1 MTKVLIRDDGFAED
15 DFGDFVT
22 LDVLQA
28 GVETALPLN
37 ISNDIDPMVLIPLFP
52 WISAIRIPFPSF
64 ADGRGFS
71 LARRLRML
79 GFTGRLRASGHVISD
94 QYFHARRSGFDEVE
108 VDELLAR
115 RQPEAQW
122 LARTDWDR
130 PSYQDRLRAVS

>member
-1 MTKVLIRDDGFAED
+1 MTKILIRDDGFATD
-15 DFGDFVT
+15 DLGAFVT
-22 LDVLQA
+22 LDVLLA
-28 GVETALPLN
+28 GVESPLALN
-37 ISNDIDPMVLIPLFP
+37 ITNDTDPMQLVPLFP

-79 GFTGRLRASGHVISD
+79 GYSGRLRASGHVISD

-108 VDELLAR
+108 IDDLLAR

-122 LARTDWDR
+122 LARSDWSR
-130 PSYQDRLRAVS
+130 PTYQDRLRAAV

>member
-1 MTKVLIRDDGFAED
+1 MTKVLIRDDGFATD
-15 DFGDFVT
+15 DFGAFVT

-28 GVETALPLN
+28 GVEAPLPLD
-37 ISNDIDPMVLIPLFP
+37 IENDIDPMVLVPLFP

-79 GFTGRLRASGHVISD
+79 GYTGRLRASGHVISD

-108 VDELLAR
+108 IDELLAR

-122 LARTDWDR
+122 LAQNVPDR
-130 PSYQDRLRAVS
+130 PNYQARLRAAV

>member
-1 MTKVLIRDDGFAED
+1 MTKVLIRDDGFAPD
-15 DFGDFVT
+15 DFGNFVA

-28 GVETALPLN
+28 GVESPLPLE
-37 ISNDIDPMVLIPLFP
+37 IPNDIDPMLLVPLFP

-71 LARRLRML
+71 LARRLRIL
-79 GFTGRLRASGHVISD
+79 GYTGRLRATGHVIAD

-108 VDELLAR
+108 IDELLAR

-122 LARTDWDR
+122 LTRTDWDR
-130 PSYQDRLRAVS
+130 PTYQDRLRAV